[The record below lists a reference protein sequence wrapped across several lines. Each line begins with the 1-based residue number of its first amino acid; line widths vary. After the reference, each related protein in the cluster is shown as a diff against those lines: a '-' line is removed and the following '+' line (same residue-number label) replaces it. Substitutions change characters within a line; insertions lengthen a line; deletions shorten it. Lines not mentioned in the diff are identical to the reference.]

1 MIIEQSVE
9 SGIAILI
16 LQYYSRVLGG
26 NLLGDMKTRLFLLFL
41 IGFASAFGFG
51 QTNFAKGQELFMQNK
66 PSEALVYLENSIVEE
81 STRVEAFL
89 YLGIVYEQ
97 MGRIDEAIA
106 VYRQILGRAGALTA
120 NVATNLGNAYFKKGS
135 TAEAEMM
142 YTQALNADF
151 VYALAYLGRANA
163 KMKRN
168 ALMEAVSDYEQYILL
183 DPRAPQRRSIERL
196 ILQIKSEYA
205 EAERKRMVAEEV
217 ARLEAERK
225 QRLLDEVSASL
236 QGAAGASKGLST
248 GAEDIEGYEGEFELE

>member
-1 MIIEQSVE
+1 M
-9 SGIAILI
+9 GIYQRI
-16 LQYYSRVLGG
+16 
-26 NLLGDMKTRLFLLFL
+26 MKTHLFILFL
-41 IGFASAFGFG
+41 IVSAAFGFG
-51 QTNFAKGQELFMQNK
+51 QTNFAKGQDLFMQNK
-66 PSEALVYLENSIVEE
+66 PSEAVVYLENSTVEE
-81 STRVEAFL
+81 PTRVEAFL

-97 MGRIDEAIA
+97 IGRTDEAIA
-106 VYRQILGRAGALTA
+106 VYRQVLGRAGALTA
-120 NVATNLGNAYFKKGS
+120 NVTTNLANAYFKKGS
-135 TAEAEMM
+135 VAEAEML

-168 ALMEAVSDYEQYILL
+168 ALMDAVSDYEQYLLL

-205 EAERKRMVAEEV
+205 DAERKRLVAEEV